1 MAQKYTILKVLI
13 QNLSKI
19 RHSDKGF
26 TLLELIA
33 GMVIL
38 VSIIGL
44 AMNAFISASSDFNKD
59 KKAID
64 SSQSLSAVLELIG
77 SDIRQAGE
85 QINDANF
92 PVIEFSTDPSS
103 SAIPPSS
110 KITVRKALVTSL
122 TLCQNIPVDVSPLPN
137 TLLVA
142 DSTSTNTNCSGL
154 AMTTTPAPIL
164 PGALRNVRN
173 YRCQLDN
180 PDADYAATT
189 ADLCAASKPSLPSK
203 DPEQVRAA
211 ISDGSGHLRTFNYS
225 DDNIITAASQ
235 YSITVGKDDL
245 GGSTMLDDARNKAYP
260 YNIGQPIYLIE
271 ERVYTLDNDGSL
283 KLSID
288 GKTPTTLI
296 KKIAKFSVSAKLYQN
311 TATVLLSTKTT
322 ATAPANPCVAGTN
335 TQFLSDSQ
343 YTCKFNA
350 NTTSAATA
358 DNWKTLAG
366 VKVELQAKYD
376 STGGS
381 ATPSTT
387 DTEKLQATA
396 EFFPRNVLS
405 K

>member
-13 QNLSKI
+13 QNLSKE
-19 RHSDKGF
+19 RNSNKGF
-26 TLLELIA
+26 TLIELIV

-59 KKAID
+59 KKTID

-85 QINDANF
+85 QINDAKF
-92 PVIEFSTDPSS
+92 PVIKIEEDSS
-103 SAIPPSS
+103 STSIPKSS
-110 KITVRKALVTSL
+110 KITVRRALSTPL
-122 TLCQNIPVDVSPLPN
+122 TLCETITDTSTTTKTTLVVADNSLGTSNCNTGTVVTTTSPPRPQVLRDARDYRCKLDDVNGNYAIPN
-137 TLLVA
+137 T
-142 DSTSTNTNCSGL
+142 DFCSGSTQEKVVA
-154 AMTTTPAPIL
+154 AM
-164 PGALRNVRN
+164 
-173 YRCQLDN
+173 
-180 PDADYAATT
+180 
-189 ADLCAASKPSLPSK
+189 
-203 DPEQVRAA
+203 
-211 ISDGSGHLRTFNYS
+211 SDGLGNTRIFEYQNDSEV
-225 DDNIITAASQ
+225 TAN
-235 YSITVGKDDL
+235 
-245 GGSTMLDDARNKAYP
+245 NKYQI
-260 YNIGQPIYLIE
+260 NIGSLQPSRPLATAVYNSNTSPIYLVE
-271 ERVYTLDNDGSL
+271 ERIYTLDNQGNLRLQRDGGDAE
-283 KLSID
+283 I
-288 GKTPTTLI
+288 LI
-296 KKIAKFSVSAKLYQN
+296 KRIAKFSVSAKLYQS
-311 TATVLLSTKTT
+311 TATVPLSTKTIAST
-322 ATAPANPCVAGTN
+322 PANPCVAGTN

-350 NTTSAATA
+350 DTT

-381 ATPSTT
+381 ATPSTK

>member
-1 MAQKYTILKVLI
+1 MAPKYTILKVLI

-122 TLCQNIPVDVSPLPN
+122 TLCQNIPVNVSTLPN

-154 AMTTTPAPIL
+154 AMTTAPAPIL

-245 GGSTMLDDARNKAYP
+245 GGSTMLDVCSHEAQRRRRAQ
-260 YNIGQPIYLIE
+260 GH
-271 ERVYTLDNDGSL
+271 G
-283 KLSID
+283 
-288 GKTPTTLI
+288 
-296 KKIAKFSVSAKLYQN
+296 
-311 TATVLLSTKTT
+311 
-322 ATAPANPCVAGTN
+322 
-335 TQFLSDSQ
+335 
-343 YTCKFNA
+343 
-350 NTTSAATA
+350 
-358 DNWKTLAG
+358 
-366 VKVELQAKYD
+366 
-376 STGGS
+376 
-381 ATPSTT
+381 
-387 DTEKLQATA
+387 
-396 EFFPRNVLS
+396 
-405 K
+405 